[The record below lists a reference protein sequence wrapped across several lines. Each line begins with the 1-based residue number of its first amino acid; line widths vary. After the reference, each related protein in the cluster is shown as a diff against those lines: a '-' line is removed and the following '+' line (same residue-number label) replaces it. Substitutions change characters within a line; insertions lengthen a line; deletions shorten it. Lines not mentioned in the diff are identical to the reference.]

1 MALITIISSL
11 SYFVCYE
18 KHLPKFLIS
27 VDVTMLI
34 RVVTLTSRLTKPVF
48 CRSANSQWFT
58 SKDVYNFNW
67 LFRSLTTSRYCKN
80 NKNGYHVGQKS
91 QSTVYYVVALGVL
104 VGGLSY
110 AAVPL
115 YRLFCQV
122 QVFFFCFLVFLRLLI
137 SIVFS
142 PTAMEVQHRLLTML
156 KVWRKLCLTVS
167 GS

>member
-122 QVFFFCFLVFLRLLI
+122 QAFFSVFWYF
-137 SIVFS
+137 
-142 PTAMEVQHRLLTML
+142 
-156 KVWRKLCLTVS
+156 
-167 GS
+167 

>member
-1 MALITIISSL
+1 MALIAIISSR

-18 KHLPKFLIS
+18 KYLPKFLIS
-27 VDVTMLI
+27 VDGTMLI
-34 RVVTLTSRLTKPVF
+34 RVVTLTSRLAKPVI

-58 SKDVYNFNW
+58 SKDVYNVNW
-67 LFRSLTTSRYCKN
+67 LFRSFTTSRYCKN

-91 QSTVYYVVALGVL
+91 RSTVYYVVALGVL

-137 SIVFS
+137 
-142 PTAMEVQHRLLTML
+142 
-156 KVWRKLCLTVS
+156 
-167 GS
+167 